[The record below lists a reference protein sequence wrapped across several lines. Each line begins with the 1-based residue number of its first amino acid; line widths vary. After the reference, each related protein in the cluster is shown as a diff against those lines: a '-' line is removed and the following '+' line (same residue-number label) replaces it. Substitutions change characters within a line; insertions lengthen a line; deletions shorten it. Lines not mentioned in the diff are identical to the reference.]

1 MKKPDNPWEA
11 YVREDYGFLRA
22 MRVLLSIGLLIA
34 LLFIGMDW
42 RTGSMNGYGVFTFT
56 AGLSV
61 IGWFSYLLK
70 KYKPK

>member
-1 MKKPDNPWEA
+1 MNKPDDSWET
-11 YVREDYGFLRA
+11 YVRENYGFLRA
-22 MRVLLSIGLLIA
+22 MRVLLSISILFA

-42 RTGSMNGYGVFTFT
+42 RTGSMNGYGVFLFT

-61 IGWFSYLLK
+61 IGWISYLLK